1 MPREDDLTTSKEDA
15 SIKVG
20 STGKVGVLMSRE
32 LDDRMKYLTKA
43 KTSSLCSMDKRKF
56 QSSPISVPCG
66 GMARIN
72 RKMERSKTVPIRE
85 KQRVINLEKS
95 SQVPILHSNDI
106 TTERSTSMIDKSKKK
121 GQNCNFV
128 RVVDLTCG
136 GNPMSSWL
144 RKLVF
149 SKLSETFA

>member
-43 KTSSLCSMDKRKF
+43 ETSSLCSMDKRKV

-66 GMARIN
+66 SMARIN
-72 RKMERSKTVPIRE
+72 RKMER
-85 KQRVINLEKS
+85 S

-106 TTERSTSMIDKSKKK
+106 TTERSTSMIVDRQIKKE
-121 GQNCNFV
+121 GA
-128 RVVDLTCG
+128 
-136 GNPMSSWL
+136 
-144 RKLVF
+144 KL
-149 SKLSETFA
+149 